1 MKILI
6 ADKFPKHWQEVLKLN
21 KHEIVFDP
29 ALDENALKDAQA
41 KENAA
46 VIIVRSTKV
55 NAAAIDA
62 GNALKLVIRAG
73 AGYDTI
79 DTAHATEKG
88 VAVCN
93 CPGTNSIAVAELA
106 IGLLLSLD
114 RRIPDN
120 VADFRAGKW
129 NKNEYSK
136 AKGLCGRRL
145 GVIGLGN
152 IGREVAKRAEAFG
165 MKIMGFDPYL
175 DRSLIKGFEVTMA
188 EDILELAQACD
199 AITVH
204 TPAGEKGFY
213 NDKFFSVMKDGA
225 YFINT
230 SRGSLVDE
238 AALIKAVREKNIRA
252 ALDVYQNEP
261 KADAKE
267 FFDEMTKEP
276 NIYGTH
282 HIGAS
287 TEQAQDAVAEL
298 TVKIIDT
305 FAKDGAFIH
314 RVNK

>member
-6 ADKFPKHWQEVLKLN
+6 ADKFPKQWMEVLKMN
-21 KHEIVFDP
+21 KHEIVFDA
-29 ALDENALKDAQA
+29 ALDENTLPAAQA

-62 GNALKLVIRAG
+62 GKALKLVIRAG
-73 AGYDTI
+73 AGFDTI
-79 DTAHATEKG
+79 DVNHAKAKG

-106 IGLLLSLD
+106 VGLLLSLD
-114 RRIPDN
+114 RRIADN

-136 AKGLCGRRL
+136 AKGLYGRRI
-145 GVIGLGN
+145 GIIGLGN
-152 IGREVAKRAEAFG
+152 IGREVARRAASFG
-165 MKIMGFDPYL
+165 MKIMAFDPFFDFSNREL
-175 DRSLIKGFEVTMA
+175 LKGLEVTKA
-188 EDILELAQACD
+188 EDILELAKVCD
-199 AITVH
+199 AVSIH
-204 TPAGEKGFY
+204 TPAGEKNFY
-213 NDKFFSVMKDGA
+213 STK
-225 YFINT
+225 
-230 SRGSLVDE
+230 
-238 AALIKAVREKNIRA
+238 
-252 ALDVYQNEP
+252 
-261 KADAKE
+261 

-305 FAKDGAFIH
+305 FAKDGTFLH
-314 RVNK
+314 QVNK